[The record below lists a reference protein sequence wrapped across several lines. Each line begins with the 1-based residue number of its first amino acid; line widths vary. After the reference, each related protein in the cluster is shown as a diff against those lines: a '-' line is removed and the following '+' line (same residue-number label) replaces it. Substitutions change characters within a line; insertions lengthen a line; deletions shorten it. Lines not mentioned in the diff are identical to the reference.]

1 MPCLVVAVVPFVFLL
16 LLVHVEE
23 LGAGKRPENG
33 CRRGQTAVEVLVE
46 VGLGVGVV
54 DGVEVGVEVEVEL
67 VASPLREAGYY
78 AAAEGGARA
87 VLGGCVSQL
96 PRSSGEEEEGRIHA
110 AACYE
115 KSPGR

>member
-16 LLVHVEE
+16 LLVLVGE

-46 VGLGVGVV
+46 VGLGVGV
-54 DGVEVGVEVEVEL
+54 EVEVEL

-78 AAAEGGARA
+78 AAVEGGARA
-87 VLGGCVSQL
+87 VVGGCVSQL
-96 PRSSGEEEEGRIHA
+96 PRSSEEEEGRIHA

>member
-1 MPCLVVAVVPFVFLL
+1 MPCLVVALVPFVFLL
-16 LLVHVEE
+16 LLVHVGE

-46 VGLGVGVV
+46 VGLGVGV
-54 DGVEVGVEVEVEL
+54 DVGVEVEVEL
-67 VASPLREAGYY
+67 VASPLREAGYS
-78 AAAEGGARA
+78 AAVEGGARA
-87 VLGGCVSQL
+87 VVGGCVSQL
-96 PRSSGEEEEGRIHA
+96 PRSSEEEEGRIHA